1 MGPRNCHKDLH
12 IVINDTVIDQKLEIT
27 LLGFTLDNQ
36 LSFSS
41 HVSNVRRKAS
51 SQTGVLLRLRNLIL
65 TSAN

>member
-36 LSFSS
+36 LSFLS
-41 HVSNVRRKAS
+41 HVSNVCRKAFS
-51 SQTGVLLRLRNLIL
+51 
-65 TSAN
+65 